1 MDLFVTGIL
10 LGFFLSFMIGPVFF
24 ILIETSITK
33 GFKAAL
39 TFDAGVIIADICF
52 ILIAYFSSFQLIN
65 SIKDDPALFLF
76 GGMIMIT
83 YGIISFVRLQKLKK
97 AEIHI
102 EATSYKNNYFSLFA
116 KGFLLNFINVG
127 VLGFWLTIII
137 TIGPQLEMN
146 HGRMINFFAFV
157 IGAYLLT
164 DIFKM
169 LLAKQLQSKL
179 TPKNI
184 LKVKKISCVLL
195 VIFGL
200 VIMSKSFIKSEI
212 KIPKTIKEHQFQ

>member
-1 MDLFVTGIL
+1 MDLFLTGIL

-65 SIKDDPALFLF
+65 TIKDDPALFLF

-83 YGIISFVRLQKLKK
+83 YGTISFIRLQKLKK

-195 VIFGL
+195 VVFGL